1 MLVAARL
8 IGLFRGL
15 VFLRHWQRTISD
27 FILRNST
34 GIWSSLKFNVI
45 RHMIE
50 ICSSKDDPF
59 HYLLLIRPMIEFF
72 YPLLKIKQHA
82 YTLSLHFSTRQQ
94 KQSICAL
101 RSHTANMKIKREK
114 KPKNNSH
121 DAMTICG
128 FLSSF
133 YFWKKVC
140 VYFFFPFCLSGSRF
154 FRLIS
159 HCRCSLMTEKK
170 SAIQCLIKHFRIVYS
185 VIENINSKS
194 SYHHIKHIIS
204 NNNVC
209 GNLNDTKVFKN
220 IYKRIFRWKGT
231 VVTVWHDQRE
241 FINDTKNQNIF
252 WIVQASI
259 NNTWIFCMLFQMI

>member
-45 RHMIE
+45 RHLIE

-101 RSHTANMKIKREK
+101 RSHTANMKKEREK
-114 KPKNNSH
+114 KNLKIIR
-121 DAMTICG
+121 MMQWR
-128 FLSSF
+128 
-133 YFWKKVC
+133 YVVFWVHSIFEKRC
-140 VYFFFPFCLSGSRF
+140 VYTSFFLFVYLDFVF
-154 FRLIS
+154 FVS
-159 HCRCSLMTEKK
+159 
-170 SAIQCLIKHFRIVYS
+170 FRIVDA
-185 VIENINSKS
+185 VWW
-194 SYHHIKHIIS
+194 
-204 NNNVC
+204 
-209 GNLNDTKVFKN
+209 L
-220 IYKRIFRWKGT
+220 KR
-231 VVTVWHDQRE
+231 
-241 FINDTKNQNIF
+241 NQQYN
-252 WIVQASI
+252 A
-259 NNTWIFCMLFQMI
+259 

>member
-1 MLVAARL
+1 MISLTTTKTEEKKLLVAARL

-45 RHMIE
+45 RHLIE

-59 HYLLLIRPMIEFF
+59 HYLLLIRPMIELF

-101 RSHTANMKIKREK
+101 RSHTANMKKEREK
-114 KPKNNSH
+114 KNLKIIR
-121 DAMTICG
+121 MMQWR
-128 FLSSF
+128 
-133 YFWKKVC
+133 YVVFWVHSIFEKRC
-140 VYFFFPFCLSGSRF
+140 VYISFFPFCLSGSRF

-185 VIENINSKS
+185 VIENSTVNHRPP
-194 SYHHIKHIIS
+194 YQTHHH
-204 NNNVC
+204 
-209 GNLNDTKVFKN
+209 
-220 IYKRIFRWKGT
+220 
-231 VVTVWHDQRE
+231 Q
-241 FINDTKNQNIF
+241 
-252 WIVQASI
+252 
-259 NNTWIFCMLFQMI
+259 